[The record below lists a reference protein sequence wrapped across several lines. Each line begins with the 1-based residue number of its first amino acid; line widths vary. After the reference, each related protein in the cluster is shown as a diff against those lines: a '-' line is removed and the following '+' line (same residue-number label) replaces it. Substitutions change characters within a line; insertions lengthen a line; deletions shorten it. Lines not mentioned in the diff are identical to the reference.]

1 MKRNYFPVPSVCYIY
16 LEIMFTQ
23 WSSLQATE
31 TLRGSLAQ
39 LKERYNSGIKS
50 LDDIAVTLDKDSQ
63 TTLNDL
69 NSEVT
74 KHSCALEDVRRE
86 SLKHVVNFFD
96 IDFFDLMNLC

>member
-1 MKRNYFPVPSVCYIY
+1 M
-16 LEIMFTQ
+16 
-23 WSSLQATE
+23 QATE

-69 NSEVT
+69 NSDVT

-86 SLKHVVNFFD
+86 SLNHVVNFVD
-96 IDFFDLMNLC
+96 IDFFDLINMC